1 MDVLLEEFQADLNR
15 LRRLAE
21 LLDAI
26 RAFSTA
32 DNVGIAVQEG
42 YLQLADGIFKNA
54 KESAPDL
61 VILTGTLLLYLG
73 GRFEYFARAEF
84 EFLCQRVAIKCETYQ
99 NLPREMRENIV
110 TMTAKVIAEPRRYG
124 HGEQGVKAFIKNL
137 ADILR
142 DDAKLQEVN
151 SACLS
156 ITDSNMRA
164 DVLDELYTRIGAKS
178 IWDKIAQQARV
189 MVFFDTGETGEA
201 RSKAKALLNSFMELR
216 NKIAHPSVAIEWP
229 DSSQVREYIDFF
241 ELLAVAISDITSL
254 YEVALTTQRNVQAPT
269 NKEAEK

>member
-1 MDVLLEEFQADLNR
+1 MDAILEEFQTDLNR
-15 LRRLAE
+15 LRRLAD

-26 RAFSTA
+26 RAFSIS
-32 DNVGIAVQEG
+32 DNTEIGIQEG

-73 GRFEYFARAEF
+73 GRFEFFVRTEF
-84 EFLCQRVAIKCETYQ
+84 EFLCRRVAIKCETFK
-99 NLPREMRENIV
+99 NLPREMRENII

-124 HGEQGVKAFIKNL
+124 HAEQGVKAFIKNL
-137 ADILR
+137 ADILGE
-142 DDAKLQEVN
+142 DAKLQEVN
-151 SACLS
+151 SECLS

-164 DVLDELYTRIGAKS
+164 DVLEDLYSRIGAKG
-178 IWDKIAQQARV
+178 IWDKIAQQAKV
-189 MVFFDTGETGEA
+189 MVFFDTGDAGEA
-201 RSKAKALLNSFMELR
+201 RKKAKVLLDSFMELR

-254 YEVALTTQRNVQAPT
+254 YEVALTTQRNVQPPT
-269 NKEAEK
+269 NRESEK